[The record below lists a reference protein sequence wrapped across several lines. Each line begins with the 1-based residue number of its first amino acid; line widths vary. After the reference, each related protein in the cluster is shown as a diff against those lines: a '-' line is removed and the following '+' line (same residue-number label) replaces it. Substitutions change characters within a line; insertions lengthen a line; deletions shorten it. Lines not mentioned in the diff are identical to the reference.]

1 MKNAFFFSQA
11 SSFIGAAPSTQ
22 TLFQN
27 EMLKDEKIL
36 WTGQPKKGF
45 VLLGE
50 DIFWILVGLFFI
62 GAVSFMGYN
71 TDLSFIIFL
80 IIFTLPFVLIG
91 LYLVFGI
98 IIYKN
103 YRKNRTYYA
112 VTNQRIIIL
121 INSSNKIVESILI
134 NQIPVLK
141 KTVKKDGSGTIQF
154 ENTGYIGAG
163 KNSYRIEILSLDN
176 IMDVD
181 TVYRMISDLRSPH
194 EVAYSIS

>member
-11 SSFIGAAPSTQ
+11 PSFTGAAPSTQ

-45 VLLGE
+45 VLTIR
-50 DIFWILVGLFFI
+50 DILQILAGLFFI
-62 GAVSFMGYN
+62 GMGSFFEYGAIQSF
-71 TDLSFIIFL
+71 DLFAMIFGL
-80 IIFTLPFVLIG
+80 LFLLPGLCMVLGNISSR
-91 LYLVFGI
+91 
-98 IIYKN
+98 N
-103 YRKNRTYYA
+103 YQTKRTYYA

-121 INSSNKIVESILI
+121 INSSNKKVESIVI
-134 NQIPVLK
+134 NQIPVLN
-141 KTVKKDGSGTIQF
+141 KTVKKDGSGTIRF
-154 ENTGYIGAG
+154 DNSGAG
-163 KNSYRIEILSLDN
+163 ENSYSVEALSFDN

-181 TVYRMISDLRSPH
+181 TVYRMIIDLRSPH

>member
-1 MKNAFFFSQA
+1 MKNESFFSQA
-11 SSFIGAAPSTQ
+11 PSFTGAAPSAQ

-36 WTGQPKKGF
+36 WSGQPKKGF
-45 VLLGE
+45 VLTGE
-50 DIFWILVGLFFI
+50 DISGILFGLFFI
-62 GAVSFMGYN
+62 GAISFMGYN
-71 TDLSFIIFL
+71 TNLFFIIFL
-80 IIFTLPFVLIG
+80 IIFTLPFLLLG

-98 IIYKN
+98 TISKN
-103 YRKNRTYYA
+103 YQKKRTYYA

-134 NQIPVLK
+134 NQIPVLN

-154 ENTGYIGAG
+154 DNTGYIGTG
-163 KNSYRIEILSLDN
+163 EDSQRIEALSFDN

-194 EVAYSIS
+194 EVAYSMS